1 MHHLLSLIFSLESLS
16 RAMEPLAPPPRSEV
30 YHYKDDAVK
39 MHFKVVVTLRAST
52 VERWIR
58 VVKRRYL
65 DAAPMKIVGLDSEFT
80 DATPKERQRAAVLQ
94 LSVATDTLVF
104 HICHADRVPQ
114 ALKDFLMDKTINFC
128 GAAINNDQRMLRPYG
143 IYIPSA
149 VDLQRA
155 VRPNPTYPNLP
166 GLYTLANVTIGTTL
180 QKKKKVNNK
189 KKKEDEKKKE
199 EEEEDLTSGWGEF
212 PLSFYRIKYAAL
224 DARLGYEIGR
234 RCLGAM

>member
-1 MHHLLSLIFSLESLS
+1 
-16 RAMEPLAPPPRSEV
+16 
-30 YHYKDDAVK
+30 
-39 MHFKVVVTLRAST
+39 MHFKVVVTLRASA

-65 DAAPMKIVGLDSEFT
+65 DAAPMKIVGLDAEFT
-80 DATPKERQRAAVLQ
+80 DAAPGRRQRAAVLQ

-114 ALKDFLMDKTINFC
+114 ALKDFLMDKTIKFC

-143 IYIPSA
+143 IHIPSA

-155 VRPNPTYPNLP
+155 VHPNPTFPNLP
-166 GLYTLANVTIGTTL
+166 SLYALANFTIGTKL
-180 QKKKKVNNK
+180 AQKKKKK
-189 KKKEDEKKKE
+189 KQEEDE
-199 EEEEDLTSGWGEF
+199 EEEEENLAFGWGKF
-212 PLSFYRIKYAAL
+212 PLSYYRIVYAAR
-224 DARLGYEIGR
+224 DARLGYEIAM

>member
-1 MHHLLSLIFSLESLS
+1 
-16 RAMEPLAPPPRSEV
+16 MEPLAPPPRSEV
-30 YHYKDDAVK
+30 YHYKDDAVD

-58 VVKRRYL
+58 DVKRRYL
-65 DAAPMKIVGLDSEFT
+65 DAAPMKIVGLDCEFT
-80 DATPKERQRAAVLQ
+80 DATPEERQRAAVLQ

-114 ALKDFLMDKTINFC
+114 ALKDFLMDKTIKSL
-128 GAAINNDQRMLRPYG
+128 GAAINNDQRMLGPY
-143 IYIPSA
+143 IIHISSA
-149 VDLQRA
+149 FDLQRA
-155 VRPNPTYPNLP
+155 VHPNPTYPNLP
-166 GLYTLANVTIGTTL
+166 SLYTLANFTIGTTL
-180 QKKKKVNNK
+180 EKKKKINKKK

-199 EEEEDLTSGWGEF
+199 EEKEDEKKKEEEENLALGWGEF

-224 DARLGYEIGR
+224 DARLGYEIAR